1 MQRLLI
7 SLFIVSIFILPQ
19 ASFAQEA
26 TLPDQAAIDAGKNS
40 LVFELLQSFSVQ
52 DVINF
57 IFDSRL
63 TLDSSVVRKGA
74 TGTGFDYFS
83 EEYGLIT
90 DKTLADGLKFRKD
103 NWKYFKKAYSAYGT
117 ESYYILAIIRLETYF
132 GQYKGG
138 RNVANSLYSIYV
150 LDPQRRNFAK
160 RELTNF
166 LTLTKKNKIEP
177 FSVKGSTAGAFG
189 IPQFIPSSFQTFAV
203 DGNGDKKV
211 DLFNN
216 ADAIMS
222 VGNYLKKNGWGATLE
237 ERRAAVYSYN
247 HDEGYVNAVI
257 AYGDA
262 IKERVERTLR

>member
-1 MQRLLI
+1 MPRI
-7 SLFIVSIFILPQ
+7 
-19 ASFAQEA
+19 SFAQE
-26 TLPDQAAIDAGKNS
+26 TSMPDPAAIDAGRNS

-52 DVINF
+52 EVINF

-63 TLDSSVVRKGA
+63 VLDPSVVRKGA

-90 DKTLADGLKFRKD
+90 EKTLADGLKFRKD
-103 NWKYFKKAYSAYGT
+103 NWKYFKKAYGAYGT
-117 ESYYILAIIRLETYF
+117 ESYYILGIIRLETYF
-132 GQYKGG
+132 GQYKGS

-150 LDPQRRNFAK
+150 LDPTRRNFAQ
-160 RELTNF
+160 RELVNF
-166 LTLTKKNKIEP
+166 LNLTKKNKIDA
-177 FSVKGSTAGAFG
+177 FAVKGSTAGAFG

-203 DGNGDKKV
+203 DGNGDKRI

-237 ERRAAVYSYN
+237 ERRAAIYSYN
-247 HDEGYVNAVI
+247 HDEGYVNAVM

-262 IKERVERTLR
+262 IKEEVERLLAR